1 MPKLIVQLQQN
12 TPMIHF
18 QAEEA
23 GATLRATAVK
33 PALDRFLIEI
43 CKSEPDIK
51 SWMHDTT
58 NKAFDYR
65 MTFRAEAWAKV
76 ENEALKKYNN
86 AQMPYFAKSDGVMCS
101 ESVTMTIISAKSD
114 LVGKIRENIAAFF
127 LLHNFGVR
135 ATKGYGS
142 FQVVSTQMVSIDKK
156 PVAVTCTEKAIW
168 EAVKKLSGED
178 AIQAA
183 VKPSGEFEPNLYKL
197 PSGYGSWGAAL
208 ADINSIYAQ
217 MKSGRNH
224 PFRDDLY
231 QPAVL
236 SKLYR
241 GVKRNLHGEKWWI
254 KQNFDAIRRYA
265 ESCKHHPD
273 AVQSETPYREQN
285 ARFLRAML
293 GLTDSYK
300 FDIHGRDA
308 NYVVDIAD
316 NPKDQE
322 KGIIQRF
329 ASPLIFKPVRIGGQL
344 QVYILVKRIPDVM
357 FDREFAFK
365 YGGHTEKLKTPNQKE
380 FSLVGFL
387 DFVAGNDGGRL
398 INKVEAGGEGI

>member
-101 ESVTMTIISAKSD
+101 MSVTMTIISAKGD
-114 LVGKIRENIAAFF
+114 LLGKIRENIAAFF

-135 ATKGYGS
+135 GTKGYGS
-142 FQVVSTQMVSIDKK
+142 FQVVSINGE
-156 PVAVTCTEKAIW
+156 PVTCTEKAIR
-168 EAVKKLSGED
+168 EAVAL
-178 AIQAA
+178 
-183 VKPSGEFEPNLYKL
+183 SGEFEPNLYKL
-197 PSGYGSWGAAL
+197 PLNNCSNWGAAL
-208 ADINSIYAQ
+208 AGVNNIYAQ
-217 MKSGRNH
+217 MKSGSY
-224 PFRDDLY
+224 PIKLKQD
-231 QPAVL
+231 QSEVL
-236 SKLYR
+236 SEEKSDAEYTFL
-241 GVKRNLHGEKWWI
+241 NGEKWWI
-254 KQNFDAIRRYA
+254 KQKFGYNA
-265 ESCKHHPD
+265 
-273 AVQSETPYREQN
+273 QSSSNDSAGAQDNEPE

-293 GLTDSYK
+293 GLSGSYRVGK
-300 FDIHGRDA
+300 NGGEVKVA
-308 NYVVDIAD
+308 
-316 NPKDQE
+316 DQE
-322 KGIIQRF
+322 DGIQRF
-329 ASPLIFKPVRIGGQL
+329 ASPLIFKPVRIGKQL

-357 FDREFAFK
+357 FDREFAFT
-365 YGGHTEKLKTPNQKE
+365 YGGRAETLKTPNQKE
-380 FSLVGFL
+380 YSLAGFL
-387 DFVAGNDGGRL
+387 DFVAGNAGGRL
-398 INKVEAGGEGI
+398 INKVEAGGEGV

>member
-101 ESVTMTIISAKSD
+101 MSVTMTIISAKGD
-114 LVGKIRENIAAFF
+114 LLDKIRENIAAFF

-135 ATKGYGS
+135 GTKGYGS
-142 FQVVSTQMVSIDKK
+142 FQVVSINGES
-156 PVAVTCTEKAIW
+156 VTCTEDAIQD
-168 EAVKKLSGED
+168 AVKKL
-178 AIQAA
+178 
-183 VKPSGEFEPNLYKL
+183 SGEFEPNLYKL
-197 PSGYGSWGAAL
+197 PLNNCSNWGTAL
-208 ADINSIYAQ
+208 AGVNSIYAQ

-224 PFRDDLY
+224 PSRDDLY
-231 QPAVL
+231 RPAVL

-241 GVKRNLHGEKWWI
+241 GVNRNLHGEKWWI
-254 KQNFDAIRRYA
+254 KQNFDAIRGYA
-265 ESCKHHPD
+265 ESRNHHPD

-329 ASPLIFKPVRIGGQL
+329 ASPLIFKPVKIGRQL
-344 QVYILVKRIPDVM
+344 QVYILVKKIPAVM
-357 FDREFAFK
+357 FDRKFDFT
-365 YGGHTEKLKTPNQKE
+365 YGGRTKTLKTPTKDE
-380 FSLVGFL
+380 FSLAGFL
-387 DFVAGNDGGRL
+387 DFVAGNAGGCL

>member
-101 ESVTMTIISAKSD
+101 KSVTMTIISAKGD
-114 LVGKIRENIAAFF
+114 LLGKIRENIAAFF

-142 FQVVSTQMVSIDKK
+142 FQVVSINGE
-156 PVAVTCTEKAIW
+156 PVTCTEKEIREAVKKLSGEDAIR

-178 AIQAA
+178 AIQDA
-183 VKPSGEFEPNLYKL
+183 VKKLSGEFKPNLYKL

-208 ADINSIYAQ
+208 AGVNNIYAQ
-217 MKSGRNH
+217 MKSGSYPIKRKQ
-224 PFRDDLY
+224 D
-231 QPAVL
+231 QSEVL
-236 SKLYR
+236 SEEKSDVEYIFL
-241 GVKRNLHGEKWWI
+241 NGEKWWI
-254 KQNFDAIRRYA
+254 RQKFGYNA
-265 ESCKHHPD
+265 
-273 AVQSETPYREQN
+273 QSSSNDSAGAQDNEPE

-293 GLTDSYK
+293 GLSGSYRVGK
-300 FDIHGRDA
+300 NGGE
-308 NYVVDIAD
+308 VKVAD
-316 NPKDQE
+316 QKE
-322 KGIIQRF
+322 GIQRF
-329 ASPLIFKPVRIGGQL
+329 ASPLIFKPVRIGKQL
-344 QVYILVKRIPDVM
+344 QVYILVKRIPNVM

-365 YGGHTEKLKTPNQKE
+365 CGGHTEKLKTPNQKE

>member
-43 CKSEPDIK
+43 CKNEPDIK

-65 MTFRAEAWAKV
+65 MTFQTEGCAV
-76 ENEALKKYNN
+76 IQNGALKRYENGR
-86 AQMPYFAKSDGVMCS
+86 ARMQMPYFADSSGVMCS
-101 ESVTMTIISAKSD
+101 QSVLMTIISAKRELLD
-114 LVGKIRENIAAFF
+114 KIRENIAAFF

-142 FQVVSTQMVSIDKK
+142 FQVVSINDE
-156 PVAVTCTEKAIW
+156 PVTCTE
-168 EAVKKLSGED
+168 D
-178 AIQAA
+178 AIQTAA
-183 VKPSGEFEPNLYKL
+183 KKLSGEFEPNLYKL

-208 ADINSIYAQ
+208 AGVNSIYAQ

-224 PFRDDLY
+224 PSRDDLY

-241 GVKRNLHGEKWWI
+241 GEKRNLHGEKWWI

-265 ESCKHHPD
+265 ESRKHHPD

-329 ASPLIFKPVRIGGQL
+329 ASPLIFKPVRIGRQL
-344 QVYILVKRIPDVM
+344 QVYILVKKIPAVM
-357 FDREFAFK
+357 FEREFAFT
-365 YGGHTEKLKTPNQKE
+365 YGGQRKPLKTPTKDE
-380 FSLVGFL
+380 FSLAGFL

-398 INKVEAGGEGI
+398 INKVEAEGEGI

>member
-51 SWMHDTT
+51 SWMHDST

-86 AQMPYFAKSDGVMCS
+86 AQMLYFAKSDGVMCS

-142 FQVVSTQMVSIDKK
+142 FQVVSINGE
-156 PVAVTCTEKAIW
+156 PVTCT
-168 EAVKKLSGED
+168 ED

-183 VKPSGEFEPNLYKL
+183 VKKLSGEFEPNLYKL

-208 ADINSIYAQ
+208 AGVNSIYAQ

-224 PFRDDLY
+224 PFREDLY

-254 KQNFDAIRRYA
+254 KQNFDAIRGYA
-265 ESCKHHPD
+265 ESCNHHPD

-329 ASPLIFKPVRIGGQL
+329 ASPLIFKPVRIGRQL
-344 QVYILVKRIPDVM
+344 QVYILVKKIPDVM

-398 INKVEAGGEGI
+398 INKVEAGGEGV